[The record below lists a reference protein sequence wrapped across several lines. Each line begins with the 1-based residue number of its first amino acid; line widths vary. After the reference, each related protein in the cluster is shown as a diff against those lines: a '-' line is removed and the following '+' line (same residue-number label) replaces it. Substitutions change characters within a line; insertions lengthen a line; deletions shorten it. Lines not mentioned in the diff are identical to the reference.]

1 MMASAAPHGDFVR
14 NPITNI
20 VDDGDD
26 DDDEIS
32 CRTDATTV
40 VISNR
45 LPRSPEMVRV
55 RRYIYIYIHH
65 GNFCDCFIG
74 FVFLVLVFGFFFW
87 PLFAKRLDSYF
98 LESMSSC
105 KVSSWKRKI
114 ENPNRITCVRVW
126 FHFIPFQAK
135 NFFCSSHTTNVV
147 RKCVFDPLSSENATL
162 N

>member
-55 RRYIYIYIHH
+55 HIYIYLHH
-65 GNFCDCFIG
+65 GNFCVCFFG
-74 FVFLVLVFGFFFW
+74 FGFLVFLAFFGFLVFW
-87 PLFAKRLDSYF
+87 AAVCEKTRL
-98 LESMSSC
+98 
-105 KVSSWKRKI
+105 V
-114 ENPNRITCVRVW
+114 
-126 FHFIPFQAK
+126 
-135 NFFCSSHTTNVV
+135 
-147 RKCVFDPLSSENATL
+147 LS
-162 N
+162 